1 MEPVSVSVVQALP
14 SSQLVG
20 QAPVPDKIPLSQVS
34 PDSTTPL
41 PQTGVQSVSLVAL
54 QPEGQQP
61 SPEVQ
66 VVMLV

>member
-1 MEPVSVSVVQALP
+1 MSVVQAMP
-14 SSQLVG
+14 SLQLVG
-20 QAPVPDKIPLSQVS
+20 QELGPDTIPVSQVS

-41 PQTGVQSVSLVAL
+41 PQTAVQSVSLVAL